1 MTTSMSHLVG
11 RFFGSLVAGNVAAV
25 DLEWVQSILTDE
37 EWRLWQRMGR
47 IDRVES
53 VQVARRAAEQLGDGD
68 EAVWLAAALLHDV
81 GKRDCGFGTFR
92 RAGATLMGR
101 LAGRETTHAWMS
113 STGHVRRVGLYMH
126 HDEIGSVAI
135 QVAGGRP
142 EVSAWAK
149 VHHDPSRWRAA
160 EIPAA
165 VGRILAAADGERVLG
180 EMSTLRYTADAD

>member
-1 MTTSMSHLVG
+1 MTASPGHLVG
-11 RFFGSLVAGNVAAV
+11 RFFGSLFAGSVGPD
-25 DLEWVQSILTDE
+25 DLEWVEGVLTAA

-47 IDRVES
+47 VDRVES
-53 VQVARRAAEQLGDGD
+53 VKVARRAAEQLVDSD
-68 EAVWLAAALLHDV
+68 DVWIAAALLHDV
-81 GKRDCGFGTFR
+81 GKRDCGFGTLR

-142 EVSAWAK
+142 QVSAWAK
-149 VHHDPSRWRAA
+149 VHHDPSRWRSA
-160 EIPAA
+160 EIPPA
-165 VGRILAAADGERVLG
+165 VGRVLAAADGERLLG
-180 EMSTLRYTADAD
+180 EVSTLRYSSDVD